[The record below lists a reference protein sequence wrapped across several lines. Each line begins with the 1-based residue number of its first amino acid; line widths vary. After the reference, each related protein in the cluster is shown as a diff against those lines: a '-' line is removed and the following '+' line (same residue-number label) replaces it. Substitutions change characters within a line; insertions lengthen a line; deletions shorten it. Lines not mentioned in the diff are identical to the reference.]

1 LIPALE
7 DALVHPER
15 RVWRVLGRH
24 EGLVVVLRGEAML
37 EDEVV
42 VEAEAFLEDVRGANL
57 AGGLDLSGGH
67 GEVALLEEGLGPAVR
82 LAGVL
87 GQVLA
92 GGGVEGAG
100 FAPGR
105 VVRLG

>member
-1 LIPALE
+1 MLPALE
-7 DALVHPER
+7 DALIHPER
-15 RVWRVLGRH
+15 RVWRVPGRH
-24 EGLVVVLRGEAML
+24 EGVVVVLRGEAVL

-42 VEAEAFLEDVRGANL
+42 VEAEAFLEDVRGADL

-67 GEVALLEEGLGPAVR
+67 GEVASLEEGLRPAVR

-92 GGGVEGAG
+92 GGGVVGAG

-105 VVRLG
+105 VVSLG

>member
-1 LIPALE
+1 
-7 DALVHPER
+7 
-15 RVWRVLGRH
+15 
-24 EGLVVVLRGEAML
+24 ML

-42 VEAEAFLEDVRGANL
+42 VEAEAFLEDVGGANL

-92 GGGVEGAG
+92 GGGVVGAG
-100 FAPGR
+100 FAPGISL
-105 VVRLG
+105 VMNLQGKMLTKKGPI